1 MCSGPRHRNGRLA
14 RPEGLEPPT
23 TGFEVRCSIQLSYG
37 RVALLYHDR
46 ALGAKTSRQREGAA
60 ERWAARGGAS
70 VTSKVT
76 AASERDGSGS
86 PGQRR
91 WYV

>member
-1 MCSGPRHRNGRLA
+1 MRRCATQGGRLA

-37 RVALLYHDR
+37 RVGLLYHDR
-46 ALGAKTSRQREGAA
+46 APGAKTDSQREGDADSA
-60 ERWAARGGAS
+60 DARAGGSEISKESIPS
-70 VTSKVT
+70 V
-76 AASERDGSGS
+76 RDRAGS

-91 WYV
+91 